1 MSGGKYM
8 PTVGEHLYLQPKPS
22 SSYYASITKR
32 PYTVIS
38 VSPRE
43 VVIQAARCVYPDGP
57 VYYDTMPI
65 GFEEDPTG
73 RIEKLHWAPKVGKW
87 QENSVWPNYAYFGEW
102 DYYPYL
108 D

>member
-1 MSGGKYM
+1 MANKYI

-22 SSYYASITKR
+22 SSYYVNIVKR
-32 PYTVIS
+32 PYTVIA
-38 VSPRE
+38 VSGRE
-43 VVIQAARCVYPDGP
+43 VVIQSAKCVYAPGP

-65 GFEEDPTG
+65 GFEEDPNG
-73 RIEKLHWAPKVGKW
+73 RIQTLHWAPKAGYW
-87 QENSVWPNYAYFGEW
+87 QTGSSWPDYAHFGEW